1 MLMLLLFVP
10 FEKKNKHFT
19 FVLFHVEQKQEEIR

>member
-10 FEKKNKHFT
+10 FENKHFT

>member
-10 FEKKNKHFT
+10 FEKKKHFT